1 MSTTFVRG
9 IAAVTGSALALS
21 LALVPSAQAAPVPA
35 PAGADPA
42 PAARAAAYLAAQ
54 PQPNNIIKTFYEF
67 PPGTFDSYD
76 DYGLTIDAASA
87 LDAVGGNTAKVAAM
101 TTALEANI
109 GNYVFGGGT
118 AAKMSSFLLAQGRTG
133 VAIDDL
139 VGDLE
144 DHIETAAPN
153 TGRLVDP
160 EDPMTP
166 WDDDFNSPL
175 TQAYAVSGLNNAG
188 SSLAGSAPTFH
199 LAQQCTAGFFRA
211 SFSAKADA
219 DQSCNGAVGP
229 TPSVDTTGLT
239 VILLQDQKSKPVVSA
254 AITKALDWL
263 VSQQA
268 ANGSFSSGNAN
279 ATGLAGWALGISGRT
294 AAAAKAAGWLRA
306 HQLANAGTCTPYAA
320 KDNGAVTL
328 DDLGYTNA
336 ASGPLDDVEN
346 SVATRATTQ
355 ALPALLWA
363 PGGADAGATT
373 VTGPTGFVPAGSTQN
388 VALSGAPGNTV
399 CVTKGGT
406 PTRVVLDAAG
416 AATVPVTMGAETS
429 TVTVSTVD
437 AGGETD
443 SLSIDGLASTTLEV
457 DPKKDT
463 VAKGTVL
470 VVKVR
475 VWRRARRSR

>member
-1 MSTTFVRG
+1 MSTTLVRG
-9 IAAVTGSALALS
+9 IAAATGSALALS
-21 LALVPSAQAAPVPA
+21 LALAPSAQAAPIPA

-54 PQPNNIIKTFYEF
+54 PQPNNIIKTYFEF

-76 DYGLTIDAASA
+76 DYGLTIDAGYA
-87 LDAVGGNTAKVAAM
+87 LDAVGGNTAKVTAM

-109 GNYVFGGGT
+109 GNYAFGGGSR
-118 AAKMSSFLLAQGRTG
+118 AKLSSFLLSQGRTSAA
-133 VAIDDL
+133 VNNLVTDL
-139 VGDLE
+139 AT
-144 DHIETAAPN
+144 HIEDDTPN
-153 TGRLVDP
+153 TGRLTDP
-160 EDPMTP
+160 DDPMTP

-175 TQAYAVSGLNNAG
+175 TQAYAVSALNNAG
-188 SSLAGSAPTFH
+188 SPLAGSVLTFH
-199 LAQQCTAGFFRA
+199 LAQQCTAGFFRT
-211 SFSAKADA
+211 SFSAKDA
-219 DQSCNGAVGP
+219 VDQSCDAAVGP

-279 ATGLAGWALGISGRT
+279 ATGLAGWALGVSGRT

-306 HQLANAGTCTPYAA
+306 HQLANAGACTPYAA
-320 KDNGAVTL
+320 KDNGAV
-328 DDLGYTNA
+328 A
-336 ASGPLDDVEN
+336 RRPRASPTPPPHPTDDVEN
-346 SVATRATTQ
+346 SVTTRATSQ

-373 VTGPTGFVPAGSTQN
+373 LTGPTGFVPAGSVQN
-388 VALSGAPGNTV
+388 VAALRSPGNTL

-416 AATVPVTMGAETS
+416 AATVPVTLGAETS

-443 SLSIDGLASTTLEV
+443 SLSIHGLASTTLKV
-457 DPKKDT
+457 DAEEGLGRQGHRPR
-463 VAKGTVL
+463 GEGGSG
-470 VVKVR
+470 
-475 VWRRARRSR
+475 WQRARR

>member
-1 MSTTFVRG
+1 MVRG

-118 AAKMSSFLLAQGRTG
+118 AAKMSSFLLSQGRTG
-133 VAIDDL
+133 VAVDDL
-139 VGDLE
+139 VADLE

-175 TQAYAVSGLNNAG
+175 TQAYAVSALNNAG
-188 SSLAGSAPTFH
+188 SSLAGSALTFH

-320 KDNGAVTL
+320 KDNGAVTPGRPRL
-328 DDLGYTNA
+328 HQRRLRPDGRRREQRGHPGDRPGA
-336 ASGPLDDVEN
+336 A
-346 SVATRATTQ
+346 RAAVGSRRCRRGRDHADRSDRLRAGRLHAERRPVRSPGQ
-355 ALPALLWA
+355 HRVRHQGRHADPRRPGRRGCGHRPRD
-363 PGGADAGATT
+363 PGGGDLR
-373 VTGPTGFVPAGSTQN
+373 P
-388 VALSGAPGNTV
+388 
-399 CVTKGGT
+399 
-406 PTRVVLDAAG
+406 
-416 AATVPVTMGAETS
+416 
-429 TVTVSTVD
+429 
-437 AGGETD
+437 
-443 SLSIDGLASTTLEV
+443 
-457 DPKKDT
+457 
-463 VAKGTVL
+463 
-470 VVKVR
+470 
-475 VWRRARRSR
+475 